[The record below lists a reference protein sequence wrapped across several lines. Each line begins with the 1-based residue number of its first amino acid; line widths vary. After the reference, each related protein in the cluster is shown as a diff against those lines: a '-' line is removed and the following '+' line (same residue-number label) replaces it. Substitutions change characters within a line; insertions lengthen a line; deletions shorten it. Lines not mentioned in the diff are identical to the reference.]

1 MDGTEQTAGQP
12 DGMVVL
18 MSSAWSKEQYE
29 LSEAEIL
36 EKGVKAIKDAGIP
49 VDPAHEVVLKKWR
62 YANMAKP
69 VIGRRY
75 SASTVSIPT
84 PSGQKIGLPL
94 FLASDAF
101 SSDIRGV
108 AEVDPQ
114 LGVQRAVM
122 SGVEVGRV
130 LAGLMGVPR

>member
-1 MDGTEQTAGQP
+1 
-12 DGMVVL
+12 
-18 MSSAWSKEQYE
+18 MSAAWSAEHYE
-29 LSEAEIL
+29 LPEAEIL
-36 EKGVKAIKDAGIP
+36 QKGMEAIAAAGLP
-49 VDPAHEVVLKKWR
+49 TDPGHKPVLKKWR
-62 YANMAKP
+62 FANMAKP

-75 SASTVSIPT
+75 SASTVSVPT
-84 PSGQKIGLPL
+84 AAGGKVGLPL
-94 FLASDAF
+94 FLASDSF

-122 SGVEVGRV
+122 SGVELGRV